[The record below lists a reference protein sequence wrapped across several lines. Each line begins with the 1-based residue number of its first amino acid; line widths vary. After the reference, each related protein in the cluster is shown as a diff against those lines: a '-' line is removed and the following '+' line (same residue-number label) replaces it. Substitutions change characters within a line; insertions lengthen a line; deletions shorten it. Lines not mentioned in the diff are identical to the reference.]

1 MALALA
7 GRDDAGMDT
16 AVLLLVGND
25 YEDLELHYPRLR
37 LREAGYR
44 AVVAGDAAGRDY
56 TSKHGYPARSDVAI
70 GTCDANDFAGL
81 VVPGGWMPD
90 KLRRDPAVLELVRA
104 FDLQRKLVAS
114 ICHGGWICISAG
126 IVRGRAYTG
135 SLGIKDDLVNAGA
148 QFRDAAVVADG
159 HHVSSRKPDDLPEF
173 LAASLAVLG
182 AVGGGR

>member
-1 MALALA
+1 M
-7 GRDDAGMDT
+7 DD
-16 AVLLLVGND
+16 AVLLLVGDD

-44 AVVAGDAAGRDY
+44 PVVAGAVAGGTYR
-56 TSKHGYPARSDVAI
+56 SKHGYPAACDLAI
-70 GTCDANDFAGL
+70 AAGDAAAFAGI

-90 KLRRDPAVLELVRA
+90 KLRRDPQVLELVRG
-104 FDLQRKLVAS
+104 FERQQKLIAS

-126 IVRGRAYTG
+126 VVRGRAYTG

-148 QFRDAAVVADG
+148 VFRDAPVVVDG

-173 LAASLAVLG
+173 MAAALAVLG
-182 AVGGGR
+182 RGGARQPRPLGLPQ